1 MGQSPTIPRTTSSWW
16 EQDSG
21 FSRDNQLPLS
31 SHPSVG
37 SPPEG
42 TRESPFGSGGAE
54 GSRGPNNPIP
64 LADGGEAGGPSH
76 CTGTIWLL
84 FPKPQFPPRHLE
96 RHRAIGRGQGS
107 GPRLSWAASAL
118 ASPATPPL
126 SSSPAPTVP
135 EVGGRAL
142 DDGGRTPVLL
152 ALAPAQG
159 PGFPSP
165 VPAGEPRCARSPPR
179 LGVPG
184 STARV
189 GLPAWNQGGGREP
202 GSSKQRPGNA
212 I

>member
-1 MGQSPTIPRTTSSWW
+1 M
-16 EQDSG
+16 
-21 FSRDNQLPLS
+21 S

-37 SPPEG
+37 SSPEG
-42 TRESPFGSGGAE
+42 TRELPFGSDGGE
-54 GSRGPNNPIP
+54 GSRGPNNPTP
-64 LADGGEAGGPSH
+64 LADGGEAGGPSL

-84 FPKPQFPPRHLE
+84 FSKPQFPPRHLE
-96 RHRAIGRGQGS
+96 RHHAIGRGQGS

-126 SSSPAPTVP
+126 RSRPAPTVP

-142 DDGGRTPVLL
+142 DDGGRTLVLL

-179 LGVPG
+179 LGVP
-184 STARV
+184 SCSARV